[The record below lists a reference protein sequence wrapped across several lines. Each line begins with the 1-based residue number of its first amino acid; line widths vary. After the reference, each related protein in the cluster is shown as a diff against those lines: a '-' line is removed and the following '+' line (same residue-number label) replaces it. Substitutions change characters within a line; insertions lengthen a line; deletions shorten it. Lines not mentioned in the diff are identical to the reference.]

1 MTTEQKNA
9 KKTHRALVALAV
21 IAILASAC
29 GSSEPG
35 PTLAPATPTVATT
48 TTVAPVDESEAAA
61 EHPCDNGQA
70 WREGDH
76 CRVDGQWWAET
87 TDGQWVK
94 SDGPPAPTTTTTT
107 TVAVAEPQP
116 EPEPVTEPVAD
127 SSQEGTAP
135 AAESEPDVDGLGL
148 WDGLLPDEPETEQP
162 ESEPEQFLRHR
173 AARAGAA

>member
-1 MTTEQKNA
+1 MFTERMKLTRSHLA
-9 KKTHRALVALAV
+9 TVTCVLALA
-21 IAILASAC
+21 ASAC
-29 GSSEPG
+29 GSDEP
-35 PTLAPATPTVATT
+35 TTTEQPATTTVATT
-48 TTVAPVDESEAAA
+48 TTTVAPADESEAAA
-61 EHPCDNGQA
+61 EHPCDNGQV

-162 ESEPEQFLRHR
+162 ESEPEQFPRHR